1 MDELAAAKMAPD
13 MDVDMESG
21 DDVVLETST
30 EGAEATCEASAKN
43 ECMDQLSSGEGDP
56 PKRGVPGAVVA
67 EVTKP
72 PKTAQRPPNSHP
84 EPYPPHHTHMAGSG
98 GSTAGDGG

>member
-84 EPYPPHHTHMAGSG
+84 EPYPLHHTHMAGG
-98 GSTAGDGG
+98 GGGTAGDGR